1 MLDIINNT
9 SKLLGDDLKNEI
21 KSGSKLRIAASC
33 FSIYAY
39 SALKAELEKIDE
51 LKFLFTT
58 PTFVEEQVSDNIK
71 HERREFYIP
80 KGLCGTDFEIRLKNQ
95 MTQKAIA
102 RECAEWI
109 RNKVKIKTL
118 KEPVATQSM
127 INIDF
132 GNKCVHY
139 TPVNGFTTAD
149 LGYEKNNSNLV
160 GIVKTDMAEQSKFFI
175 DKPTNLIVQLDQ
187 NLTEEDFVKY
197 LFQVEMLQEVSEIS
211 AKTAKTQVKR
221 AFRSFISK
229 APIKDGEYAGNI
241 YKCKSV
247 VLLATR
253 LVIQAIGRICRTN
266 MKSKN
271 IYIFADSRI
280 ADYIDS
286 SVTEGRNYNC
296 EFIELLD
303 AISSQNLNIE
313 EGSLEEAASLKSVR
327 VNRFINSM
335 MPNKGMNEDWTDERI
350 ERWQQL
356 RELVLISPTM
366 SKAEVDKNFI
376 AYNFYVQLPTRGNA
390 LYYSEE
396 KDFNNITVSF
406 RKSHLTEQCI
416 SAEAAKLTD
425 LMRIDF
431 LRKYFENHGWAT
443 CFEPND
449 FIMAPPLFNNIYR
462 GALGEVVGKAIFY
475 RYANVPLE
483 DITENKIFEFFD
495 YKVPDVAVY
504 VDFKNWHET
513 SNFDDE
519 QMTAHII
526 SKAKECK
533 AKCVI
538 IANILSDSRYQIRKK
553 TIEGIELLILPSL
566 LLQDKENSVNK
577 AAWDEIRRCVCEYA
591 D

>member
-1 MLDIINNT
+1 MLTKHPRYGDKYLDKKVLDEIFGIIAKRYNYGFNVKT
-9 SKLLGDDLKNEI
+9 QVVQLDGEEYDNKKDEIIKRLGNGEKLFVLSVYQTIGAGQNLQYLIPSVFRKN
-21 KSGSKLRIAASC
+21 L
-33 FSIYAY
+33 
-39 SALKAELEKIDE
+39 
-51 LKFLFTT
+51 
-58 PTFVEEQVSDNIK
+58 
-71 HERREFYIP
+71 
-80 KGLCGTDFEIRLKNQ
+80 
-95 MTQKAIA
+95 
-102 RECAEWI
+102 
-109 RNKVKIKTL
+109 VKINDRIENTYK
-118 KEPVATQSM
+118 
-127 INIDF
+127 DF
-132 GNKCVHY
+132 DAIY
-139 TPVNGFTTAD
+139 
-149 LGYEKNNSNLV
+149 L
-160 GIVKTDMAEQSKFFI
+160 
-175 DKPTNLIVQLDQ
+175 DKPTNLLVQLDQ

-211 AKTAKTQVKR
+211 AKATKAQVKR
-221 AFRSFISK
+221 VFRSFISK
-229 APIKDGEYAGNI
+229 APVKDVEYTGNI

-271 IYIFADSRI
+271 IYVFADSRI

-303 AISSQNLNIE
+303 AISSQNLNFE

-327 VNRFINSM
+327 INRFINSM

-356 RELVLISPTM
+356 RELVLTSPTM
-366 SKAEVDKNFI
+366 SKSEVDKNFI
-376 AYNFYVQLPTRGNA
+376 AYNFYVQLPTRGNT

-406 RKSHLTEQCI
+406 RKSHLTEQCV

-475 RYANVPLE
+475 RYANVQLE

-495 YKVPDVAVY
+495 YKVPGAAVY

-526 SKAKECK
+526 SKAKESN

-566 LLQDKENSVNK
+566 LLQDKEKSVNK
-577 AAWDEIRRCVCEYA
+577 AAWDEIRRCICEYA